1 MRCCRCR
8 VLLIVQTCL
17 VLAAI
22 YLLCSNLFDLPISQE
37 SMDVVTT
44 TTSSGSVE
52 VEEWEDM
59 VAKMG
64 EKLVVKRN
72 RNKNARILEY
82 PT

>member
-1 MRCCRCR
+1 M
-8 VLLIVQTCL
+8 
-17 VLAAI
+17 
-22 YLLCSNLFDLPISQE
+22 
-37 SMDVVTT
+37 
-44 TTSSGSVE
+44 GGGE